1 MVKKE
6 KLQIEKDVN
15 KDLKKEEKIKKENEK
30 LDKNNFPSLKIKLES
45 EIALDF
51 ATKVYELFNKLVK
64 AVILFGSSAK
74 KTSTS
79 SSDIDLIILI
89 DDCSVKWDDELIA
102 WYREELDKL
111 LRKNPYQKVLH
122 INTIKLTTWWED
134 LMRGDPVIV
143 NVIRNGEAM
152 IDFGGFFTPL
162 KFLLL
167 NGKIKSTPEAIYSC
181 LERAPLHFLRS
192 RNAELGA
199 IEGLY
204 WAMVDSSHAALISEG
219 VSPASPEHIP
229 LDLKELFV
237 NTKRLNMK
245 YVVWYRDLLVLH
257 KKISHGEI
265 TDLKGVEIDDWQ
277 EKTQEFIR
285 IMAEL
290 VNKNIEK

>member
-6 KLQIEKDVN
+6 KLQIEKDIER
-15 KDLKKEEKIKKENEK
+15 DLKREEKKKENEK
-30 LDKNNFPSLKIKLES
+30 LDKDNFPTLKIKLES

-64 AVILFGSSAK
+64 SVILFGSSAK
-74 KTSTS
+74 QTSTT

-89 DDCSVKWDDELIA
+89 DDCSIKWDDELIS

-122 INTIKLTTWWED
+122 INTIKLSTWWED
-134 LMRGDPVIV
+134 LMIGDPVII
-143 NVIRNGEAM
+143 NVIRNGEAV

-192 RNAELGA
+192 KNAELGA

-204 WAMVDSSHAALISEG
+204 WAMVDSSHAALISAG

-229 LDLKELFV
+229 LDLKEIFV
-237 NTKRLNMK
+237 NTKKLNMK
-245 YVVWYRDLLVLH
+245 YVVWYRDLLLLH

-265 TDLKGVEIDDWQ
+265 TDLKGIEIDDWQ
-277 EKTQEFIR
+277 AKTQEFIR
-285 IMAEL
+285 VMAEL